1 MKTFIELAG
10 MVQRNPDN
18 RTVDVL
24 IGNAIDLIAY
34 GDIGIRKSL
43 AICGLEELA
52 KDADDQGNIWFNKLP
67 RYTSSYDAV
76 MSLVVPG
83 SQVRIEHGNYEN
95 GTGWAYV
102 YMNTPVGEMT
112 GEAEAGSELIALL
125 SAMLFAR
132 GCNPDFTRL
141 SDEDVAVVG
150 GVLHA

>member
-1 MKTFIELAG
+1 MKTFIELANI
-10 MVQRNPDN
+10 VTRNPGN

-24 IGNAIDLIAY
+24 IGETIDLMAY
-34 GDIGIRKSL
+34 EDVGIRKSL
-43 AICGLEELA
+43 SLTSIEDLA
-52 KDADDQGNIWFNKLP
+52 EKADQQQIIWSTALP

-83 SQVRIEHGNYEN
+83 SQVRIEHGTYEN

-112 GEAEAGSELIALL
+112 GEAEAQSELIALL

-132 GCNPDFTRL
+132 GCKPDFTRL
-141 SDEDVAVVG
+141 ADEDVMIVG
-150 GVLHA
+150 GANA

>member
-1 MKTFIELAG
+1 MKSFIELANI
-10 MVQRNPDN
+10 VTRNPGN

-24 IGNAIDLIAY
+24 IGHAIDLMAY
-34 GDIGIRKSL
+34 GDLGIRKCVML
-43 AICGLEELA
+43 AGIEDTA
-52 KDADDQGNIWFNKLP
+52 RDADDQGNIWFNKLP

-112 GEAEAGSELIALL
+112 GEAEGCSELIALL
-125 SAMLFAR
+125 SAMLLAR
-132 GCNPDFTRL
+132 GCFPDFTRQAE
-141 SDEDVAVVG
+141 EDVAVVG
-150 GVLHA
+150 GAYA